1 MIAGMKIFW
10 LIALAVVQYG
20 VQIWAVID
28 LVGREKVHGKK
39 WAWVL
44 VIMLGELLGPVL
56 YFLFGV
62 DRDK

>member
-1 MIAGMKIFW
+1 MVMSTRILWF
-10 LIALAVVQYG
+10 LLLFLLQYA

-44 VIMLGELLGPVL
+44 VIMLGELLGPIV
-56 YFLFGV
+56 YFIFGP
-62 DRDK
+62 DRD

>member
-1 MIAGMKIFW
+1 MVMNARILWF
-10 LIALAVVQYG
+10 LLLLFVQYG

-44 VIMLGELLGPVL
+44 VIMLGELLGPIV
-56 YFLFGV
+56 YFIFGP
-62 DRDK
+62 DRD

>member
-1 MIAGMKIFW
+1 MVMNANLLWF
-10 LIALAVVQYG
+10 LLLFLVQYA

-44 VIMLGELLGPVL
+44 VIMLGELLGPIV
-56 YFLFGV
+56 YFIFGPK
-62 DRDK
+62 RD